1 MFTDIHR
8 GSSAQ
13 SAGTPCCAEDATVD
27 RTRSPERE
35 ERLVLTLV
43 GKTFAICYTQ
53 YCQGKREDVT
63 LKSNPRE
70 DDKREIGMIQDC
82 V

>member
-1 MFTDIHR
+1 M
-8 GSSAQ
+8 
-13 SAGTPCCAEDATVD
+13 D
-27 RTRSPERE
+27 RTQSPERE

-43 GKTFAICYTQ
+43 GKTFAIYTQ
-53 YCQGKREDVT
+53 YRHGKREGVI

-82 V
+82 VWRQNLKLAVFKKMSVLLPDT

>member
-1 MFTDIHR
+1 MLRWAEIVARKGKKT
-8 GSSAQ
+8 
-13 SAGTPCCAEDATVD
+13 GTNVG
-27 RTRSPERE
+27 
-35 ERLVLTLV
+35 
-43 GKTFAICYTQ
+43 GKTLAIFHIQ
-53 YCQGKREDVT
+53 YHQGKREGVI